1 MPQNHFFNISK
12 TKYRGT
18 IATSSAN
25 KQKHKISTTNIRL
38 IIKTKPPLAMDAE
51 RV

>member
-25 KQKHKISTTNIRL
+25 KQKHKIEQNSTQNNNQQKRAKL
-38 IIKTKPPLAMDAE
+38 KKPKK
-51 RV
+51 